1 MSYTPTIADTSR
13 AQLRYI
19 SEAATP
25 GVTPTN
31 PALQNL
37 RFTEESL
44 TQNIENV
51 QSNEIREDRQISD
64 LIPTGATV
72 EGSVGIEFSYATF
85 DELIAAALMGTY
97 TTATT
102 TEDVD
107 YAASTKT
114 LSVSGLNA
122 SVRKGS
128 VISIA
133 DATPSSANG
142 FYEVESATPTTV
154 VLASR
159 IDGGTMP
166 AGDLTDVTVITGRE
180 VRNGTT
186 RRSFTM
192 QKEFG
197 DIGKMIN
204 FRGCEISTLELS
216 AEVGSILTGSIA
228 VMGRSSDTGAITG
241 QTVLPATNSPVLN
254 AVNNV
259 GGIKIGGNL
268 YTGGIQSVNFS
279 IDNALRIQQQIGS
292 YDAAGIGADRSNISG
307 QMAIYFNDDTLY
319 QTFINNQFTSFA
331 FTLTDALGNT
341 MAISF
346 PRMKF
351 SSAEVVVGG
360 IGQEVVLNCGF
371 QAITSGDGFDTMIV
385 TMFDAD

>member
-114 LSVSGLNA
+114 LSSRGL
-122 SVRKGS
+122 S
-128 VISIA
+128 
-133 DATPSSANG
+133 
-142 FYEVESATPTTV
+142 
-154 VLASR
+154 
-159 IDGGTMP
+159 
-166 AGDLTDVTVITGRE
+166 
-180 VRNGTT
+180 
-186 RRSFTM
+186 
-192 QKEFG
+192 
-197 DIGKMIN
+197 
-204 FRGCEISTLELS
+204 
-216 AEVGSILTGSIA
+216 
-228 VMGRSSDTGAITG
+228 
-241 QTVLPATNSPVLN
+241 
-254 AVNNV
+254 
-259 GGIKIGGNL
+259 
-268 YTGGIQSVNFS
+268 
-279 IDNALRIQQQIGS
+279 
-292 YDAAGIGADRSNISG
+292 
-307 QMAIYFNDDTLY
+307 
-319 QTFINNQFTSFA
+319 
-331 FTLTDALGNT
+331 
-341 MAISF
+341 
-346 PRMKF
+346 
-351 SSAEVVVGG
+351 
-360 IGQEVVLNCGF
+360 
-371 QAITSGDGFDTMIV
+371 
-385 TMFDAD
+385 

>member
-1 MSYTPTIADTSR
+1 MSYTPSIADTSR

-19 SEAATP
+19 SEGATP
-25 GVTPTN
+25 GVTPPT

-37 RFTEESL
+37 RFTDESL

-72 EGSVGIEFSYATF
+72 EGSVGIEFSYGSF

-97 TTATT
+97 TTAQTVA
-102 TEDVD
+102 EVD
-107 YAASTKT
+107 YNHITRT
-114 LSVSGLNA
+114 FNA
-122 SVRKGS
+122 PNLHTMLQAGS
-128 VISIA
+128 VISISGA
-133 DATPSSANG
+133 DPATADG
-142 FYEVESATPTTV
+142 LYLVESATAAGV
-154 VLASR
+154 VVESR
-159 IDGGTMP
+159 IDGSPLPTTG
-166 AGDLTDVTVITGRE
+166 LTDVTLKTGRE

-186 RRSFTM
+186 RRAFTI

-197 DIGKMIN
+197 DIGKKIN
-204 FRGCEISTLELS
+204 FRGCEVSTLELN
-216 AEVGSILTGSIA
+216 AEVGSILTGSLGF
-228 VMGRSSDTGAITG
+228 MGLSSDTGDIAG
-241 QTVLPATNSPVLN
+241 QTSVPASTTPVLN

-259 GGIKIGGNL
+259 GGIKIGGSL
-268 YTGGIQSVNFS
+268 YTGGIQSFS
-279 IDNALRIQQQIGS
+279 VTIDNALRIQQQIGS
-292 YDAAGIGADRSNISG
+292 YNAAGIGADRSNISG

-331 FTLTDALGNT
+331 FTLTDTLGNT

-346 PRMKF
+346 PKMKF

-371 QAITSGDGFDTMIV
+371 QAITSGNGFDTMIV
-385 TMFDAD
+385 TLFDA